1 MSSDPGVHE
10 SRHPTLKQY
19 VGIAIFLFIITI
31 VEFVIILPEDFRGA
45 GWTIAPLAILS
56 AIKFAAVIFFYMHL
70 KFDNRL
76 LTWIFLGGLALG
88 FAVVFALVALS
99 SSWTPSLRPYAEANA
114 TPCTLNHDTGRCY
127 EDEVGLA
134 TTTDHEPA
142 AADSATATEPADT
155 APAAAA
161 TAPASGGLAATG
173 RQVFITGA
181 GEGAATPCVTCHTV
195 EGIPEAVGLLGPD
208 LSNIGA
214 EAANRKPGTS
224 AEDYLVE
231 SIREPEAFIADGIE
245 RATPGLMLTAITA
258 GLTDNDVDAL
268 VAFLLEQQ

>member
-19 VGIAIFLFIITI
+19 VGIAIFLFVVTI
-31 VEFVIILPEDFRGA
+31 VEFLIILPEDFRGE

-88 FAVVFALVALS
+88 VAVVFALVGLFGTF
-99 SSWTPSLRPYAEANA
+99 TPSPRSYAEDNA
-114 TPCTLNHDTGRCY
+114 KPCTLDHEFGGCL
-127 EDEVGLA
+127 EDRVGQA
-134 TTTDHEPA
+134 PAVEHEPA
-142 AADSATATEPADT
+142 STESESAEAAPSVQPS
-155 APAAAA
+155 APAA
-161 TAPASGGLAATG
+161 SGLAATG
-173 RQVFITGA
+173 RQIFITGT
-181 GEGAATPCVTCHTV
+181 GQGSATPCVTCHTV
-195 EGIPEAVGLLGPD
+195 GGVPEAVGLLGPD

-231 SIREPEAFIADGIE
+231 SIREPEAFIAEGVE

-258 GLTDNDVDAL
+258 GLADEDVDAL
-268 VAFLLEQQ
+268 VAFLLEQK